1 MAKKLIE
8 DGVLNEEDADIIE
21 YGLDC
26 MVNNLTGIGVTFIIV
41 SVFESF
47 WEAFLLCFM
56 LFPLRKCAGGFHA
69 DTRGKCF
76 LFSTG
81 LLLASCIL
89 FFKLKWLDFG
99 YLIVVSVFGGIIWNL
114 SPVENENK
122 QLDEMEYSVYKKR
135 TRMILLA
142 ESLLFI
148 ICFILECIKIQ
159 QMITMSLFIVGI
171 VGVTGKL
178 KTVWRQ

>member
-21 YGLDC
+21 YGFDC

-159 QMITMSLFIVGI
+159 QMIMMSLFIVGI